1 MHETDTSALFLTLTW
16 IINIITGMSCCVA
29 FRVNINSKMQISM
42 QIVAMPLFV
51 SMYFRFKLDI
61 NANSTM
67 QNGEWVFIS
76 VFFLLSTYLT
86 PKER

>member
-1 MHETDTSALFLTLTW
+1 
-16 IINIITGMSCCVA
+16 
-29 FRVNINSKMQISM
+29 M

-67 QNGEWVFIS
+67 QNWEWVFIS

>member
-1 MHETDTSALFLTLTW
+1 MHETHTSALFLTLTW
-16 IINIITGMSCCVA
+16 IINIITGMSCSVA